1 MSRLMRSSEPVT
13 TRMIRAFALCLGL
26 ALMPLTGAMAQEEG
40 ASAPSETAQTG
51 FGGAETVVA
60 ETTPATPPTA
70 KATPVQR
77 GMAFVRLGGPA
88 IWAISALSVAALALI
103 LWKVWRLVL
112 MGAWSGG
119 RRTRAA
125 VDLWCNG
132 QEAPALAL
140 LEGRRSCRAR
150 LIRTAMA
157 ARQDPTLDD
166 AGAEAETERVARKL
180 LAQARGG
187 LRPLELIATI
197 APLLGL
203 LGTVLGMIAAFQ
215 ALQQAGARADPA
227 TLAGGIW
234 EALLTT
240 AAGMA
245 VAIPASMAL
254 SWFESVVD
262 RLRLEMED
270 AATRIFLRPVASH
283 DTPAQA
289 QAAE

>member
-1 MSRLMRSSEPVT
+1 MFRLMHGSEAILA
-13 TRMIRAFALCLGL
+13 RAIRALALCLGL
-26 ALMPLTGAMAQEEG
+26 ALMPLAGAMAQEEG
-40 ASAPSETAQTG
+40 ASAPSEVPQAG
-51 FGGAETVVA
+51 FAGAETVVV
-60 ETTPATPPTA
+60 ETASVPTA
-70 KATPVQR
+70 KATPLQR
-77 GMAFVRLGGPA
+77 GIRFVRLGGPA
-88 IWAISALSVAALALI
+88 IWAISALSVVALALI
-103 LWKVWRLVL
+103 LWKVWRLIL
-112 MGAWSGG
+112 LGAWSGG
-119 RRTRAA
+119 RRTRTA
-125 VDLWCNG
+125 VDLWSEG
-132 QEAPALAL
+132 QEAPALEL

-150 LIRTAMA
+150 LIRAAMTA
-157 ARQDPTLDD
+157 RRDPTLDD
-166 AGAEAETERVARKL
+166 AGAQAETERVARNL

-283 DTPAQA
+283 DGPTQT

>member
-1 MSRLMRSSEPVT
+1 MFRLTPTSET
-13 TRMIRAFALCLGL
+13 TLRHVIRALALCLGL
-26 ALMPLTGAMAQEEG
+26 ALTPLTGAIAQEEG
-40 ASAPSETAQTG
+40 ASTPSETGQTG

-60 ETTPATPPTA
+60 ETTAAPPPKARATPL
-70 KATPVQR
+70 QR
-77 GMAFVRLGGPA
+77 GMRFIRLGGPA
-88 IWAISALSVAALALI
+88 IWAISALSVVALALI
-103 LWKVWRLVL
+103 LWKVWRLIL
-112 MGAWSGG
+112 LGAWSGG

-125 VDLWCNG
+125 VNLWCEG
-132 QEAPALAL
+132 QEDPALAL

-150 LIRTAMA
+150 LIRTAMT
-157 ARQDPTLDD
+157 ARRDPTLDN
-166 AGAEAETERVARKL
+166 AGAEAETERVARNL
-180 LAQARGG
+180 LARARGG

-270 AATRIFLRPVASH
+270 AATRIFLRPVASP
-283 DTPAQA
+283 DTPTQTR
-289 QAAE
+289 AAE

>member
-1 MSRLMRSSEPVT
+1 MSRLMRGSEAALV
-13 TRMIRAFALCLGL
+13 RMIRVLAMCLGL
-26 ALMPLTGAMAQEEG
+26 TVLPLAGAMAQEEG
-40 ASAPSETAQTG
+40 AIAPSDTAQAG
-51 FGGAETVVA
+51 FAGAETIVA
-60 ETTPATPPTA
+60 ETAPAPVPATDVSPL
-70 KATPVQR
+70 QR
-77 GMAFVRLGGPA
+77 GMRFVRLGGPA

-112 MGAWSGG
+112 LGAWSGG

-125 VDLWCNG
+125 VDLWCDG
-132 QEAPALAL
+132 QETPAIAL
-140 LEGRRSCRAR
+140 LEGRGSCRAR
-150 LIRTAMA
+150 LIRAAMT

-166 AGAEAETERVARKL
+166 AGAEAETERMARNL

-240 AAGMA
+240 AAGMG

-283 DTPAQA
+283 DTPAHP